1 MSSNFSNLSSAM
13 AIQQPGNGDS
23 SQPINISFSRNNSL
37 YQNPRL
43 RRESIAHS
51 QGVGGVS
58 WGSVGISSWL
68 RDEVFIQ
75 NHNNMHQNHHQSQNL
90 NHSQNH
96 NAGMQGGGNVQ
107 YQQQRNQSINL
118 FNGNFNN
125 NNAMDLRGDSI
136 MMYDSSVPNSS
147 YLADL
152 EANYCKDY
160 SCCGQILPTLHDLL
174 RHYEEMHIQQDPTS
188 IQLNG
193 MNLNTN
199 PNNVNHN
206 NLNSSSGLDRMRMA
220 NNSIGAVPTNEV
232 FLNNHLN
239 TKQNLNNN
247 NKKFSMNPK
256 SNNKISSFNLNMT
269 YDQNNNHNLQNNEL
283 HKTLS
288 NFNFGDTNQASLNKL
303 NSQEQESM
311 QFDFS
316 TNNGASY
323 FQNDRL
329 TKDLENQTKM
339 FHEQIQHQLN
349 NPQSAYDGNDHT
361 TNNLNNNTS
370 NNFNLNNMNNLNN
383 THQSNDNNSHADLNN
398 TSNNTNTH
406 NSHDTGIPGN
416 ITNNHQKI
424 KNTQL
429 SMHKGGGIRT
439 HNDGEMDM
447 DHDTQFQMD
456 VDDANMDD
464 DDMGQEVCIDDPA
477 RRLYVIERKD
487 ERPFQC
493 PVLGCSKTYKNQN
506 GLKYHRLHG
515 HQNQTLRENSDGTLS
530 VINPDSD
537 SPYPNGMAFEK
548 DKPYRC
554 EVCGKRYKNLNGLKY
569 HRGHTTH

>member
-13 AIQQPGNGDS
+13 AIQQPGNSDS
-23 SQPINISFSRNNSL
+23 TQPINISFSRNNSV

-58 WGSVGISSWL
+58 WGSVGIGSWL

-75 NHNNMHQNHHQSQNL
+75 NHNNMYQNHHQNQGQGQNA
-90 NHSQNH
+90 NN
-96 NAGMQGGGNVQ
+96 GQ

-125 NNAMDLRGDSI
+125 NNAMDVRTDSI
-136 MMYDSSVPNSS
+136 MMYDSSFPNSS

-160 SCCGQILPTLHDLL
+160 SCCGQLLPTLHDLL

-193 MNLNTN
+193 MNLNSN
-199 PNNVNHN
+199 PNNINHGM
-206 NLNSSSGLDRMRMA
+206 NSNTGLDRMRNA

-239 TKQNLNNN
+239 TKQNVNNH
-247 NKKFSMNPK
+247 NKKFSLNPK
-256 SNNKISSFNLNMT
+256 PNNKISSFNLNLT
-269 YDQNNNHNLQNNEL
+269 YDQNAHNNLQNNEL

-288 NFNFGDTNQASLNKL
+288 NFNFMQAGDVSQNDNSDQVNLNKL
-303 NSQEQESM
+303 NSQDREPM

-316 TNNGASY
+316 TSNGGGY
-323 FQNDRL
+323 FQNDSL
-329 TKDLENQTKM
+329 TKELENQTKM
-339 FHEQIQHQLN
+339 FHQQIQHQLN
-349 NPQSAYDGNDHT
+349 NPQSAYDGNDLA
-361 TNNLNNNTS
+361 TNNLNNNTTT
-370 NNFNLNNMNNLNN
+370 NYNLNNLNTLNN
-383 THQSNDNNSHADLNN
+383 TTHNNSNN
-398 TSNNTNTH
+398 NNGIHNGNGSNH
-406 NSHDTGIPGN
+406 N
-416 ITNNHQKI
+416 KI

-429 SMHKGGGIRT
+429 SMHKAGVGLRT
-439 HNDGEMDM
+439 HNDGDMDM
-447 DHDTQFQMD
+447 DHETQFQME
-456 VDDANMDD
+456 VDDANIDD
-464 DDMGQEVCIDDPA
+464 DDMGQEVCIDNPA
-477 RRLYVIERKD
+477 RRLYVIEQKD

-493 PVLGCSKTYKNQN
+493 PVLGCTKTYKNQN